1 MAPRSILKGM
11 SVNLLRRLLV
21 LLIVAAY
28 IGATSMA
35 PMAYAGAPDMNS
47 SMMHDQDG
55 HSQKMPC
62 NGMKHGCFSELG
74 CIFLLSVPTP
84 DIRLFTTRAWSS
96 VTYNNTSEALRG
108 RSIEPALGPPISH
121 A

>member
-1 MAPRSILKGM
+1 M

-28 IGATSMA
+28 IGATSIA
-35 PMAYAGAPDMNS
+35 PMAYAGTPDMNG

-55 HSQKMPC
+55 QSQKMPC
-62 NGMKHGCFSELG
+62 KGMKHGCFSELG
-74 CIFLLSVPTP
+74 CIFLLSLPTP
-84 DIRLFTTRAWSS
+84 DMRLSTTLDRSS
-96 VTYNNTSEALRG
+96 VIYNNASEALRG